1 MINFSTALK
10 ALNKHCTSK
19 FVSTKSKANKQIAK
33 APVKKNKNNPRFNHG
48 LQGLNSLTL
57 YKEI

>member
-1 MINFSTALK
+1 MINYTTALNV
-10 ALNKHCTSK
+10 LSKHCASK
-19 FVSTKSKANKQIAK
+19 IFPQSEANEQIAK

-48 LQGLNSLTL
+48 LQGLDSFTL